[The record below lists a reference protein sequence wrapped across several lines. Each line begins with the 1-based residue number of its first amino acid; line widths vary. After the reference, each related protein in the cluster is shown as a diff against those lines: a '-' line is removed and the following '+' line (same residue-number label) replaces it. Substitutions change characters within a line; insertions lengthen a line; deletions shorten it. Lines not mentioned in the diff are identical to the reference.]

1 MAETRMGD
9 RAYRMALEVYRRLPD
24 PVGEWLAR
32 LLTPSYAVGT
42 SPFVSRADGRV
53 LLVRHSYKD
62 GWSTPGGFVDRNE
75 RAEDGAVREV
85 WEETGLRVALVGEPA
100 VVVDHVVRHVEF
112 VVRAR
117 PLDEAD
123 VDLVRPTSPEIVE
136 ARWFDPEDMPPLHEH
151 AARAFASLVRAERWR
166 EH

>member
-1 MAETRMGD
+1 MAGSPFGD
-9 RAYRMALEVYRRLPD
+9 RAYRLAIEVYRRLPE
-24 PVGEWLAR
+24 PMSEWLAR
-32 LLTPSYAVGT
+32 MLTPSYAVGT

-62 GWSTPGGFVDRNE
+62 GWSTPGGFVDRHE

-85 WEETGLRVALVGEPA
+85 WEETGLHVELVGEPA

-117 PLDEAD
+117 PLDDAD
-123 VDLVRPTSPEIVE
+123 ADLVRPTSPEIVE
-136 ARWFDPEDMPPLHEH
+136 ARWFDPEDLPSLHEH

-166 EH
+166 NR

>member
-1 MAETRMGD
+1 MAQSRVGAG
-9 RAYRMALEVYRRLPD
+9 AYRLALEVYRRLPD
-24 PVGEWLAR
+24 PVGEWVAR

-62 GWSTPGGFVDRNE
+62 GWSTPGGFVDRHE

-85 WEETGLRVALVGEPA
+85 WEETGLRIELLGEPA

-117 PLDEAD
+117 PLDDAD
-123 VDLVRPTSPEIVE
+123 ADLVRPTSPEIVE

-166 EH
+166 DR

>member
-1 MAETRMGD
+1 M
-9 RAYRMALEVYRRLPD
+9 YRRLPG
-24 PVGEWLAR
+24 PIGEWLAR
-32 LLTPSYAVGT
+32 LLTPSYALGT

-62 GWSTPGGFVDRNE
+62 GWSTPGGFVDRHE

-85 WEETGLRVALVGEPA
+85 WEETGLRVELVGEPA
-100 VVVDHVVRHVEF
+100 VVVDQVVRHVEF

-117 PLDEAD
+117 PLDDAD
-123 VDLVRPTSPEIVE
+123 ADRVRPSSPEIVE
-136 ARWFDPEDMPPLHEH
+136 ARWFDPDDLPPLHEH

-166 EH
+166 NR